1 MVRCS
6 NRYITPPTISSKNRF
21 LIIPAHHFF
30 SILDNIVLVCDL
42 LSYLYLISLLFE
54 LASFVIKTRSRYHS
68 FSSSDQATFSV
79 TTLKK
84 TAKMKTGFIAFAI
97 AAVAPLS
104 MALPFPR
111 EYMSCSYCLTG
122 ILIFIQRPPLEVSSL
137 LLLLLL
143 SMALSPETTVTTVV
157 ARMEDLVVGCPCLA
171 TASSPVVSDSALYQ
185 LELY

>member
-1 MVRCS
+1 
-6 NRYITPPTISSKNRF
+6 
-21 LIIPAHHFF
+21 
-30 SILDNIVLVCDL
+30 
-42 LSYLYLISLLFE
+42 
-54 LASFVIKTRSRYHS
+54 
-68 FSSSDQATFSV
+68 
-79 TTLKK
+79 
-84 TAKMKTGFIAFAI
+84 MKTGFIAFAI

-137 LLLLLL
+137 LLLLL
-143 SMALSPETTVTTVV
+143 SMALSLGTMATTVV